1 MTTLYYTNEFDSY
14 LAQQRI
20 LSKFLNIDLKTEK
33 VDKKNMSMILSTSEG
48 LLTDPNSIS
57 FYLAF
62 NSQLLNCDSVEV
74 YSWFEFFNI

>member
-33 VDKKNMSMILSTSEG
+33 VDKKNMNMILPTS
-48 LLTDPNSIS
+48 
-57 FYLAF
+57 
-62 NSQLLNCDSVEV
+62 
-74 YSWFEFFNI
+74 